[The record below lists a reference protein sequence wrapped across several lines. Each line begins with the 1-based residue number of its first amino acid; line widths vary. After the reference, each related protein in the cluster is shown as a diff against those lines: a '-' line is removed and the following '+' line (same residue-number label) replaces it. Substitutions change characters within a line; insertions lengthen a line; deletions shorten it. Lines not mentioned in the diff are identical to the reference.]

1 MNRKKG
7 SDRPRSVTTEESTD
21 LTEELIWSLEE
32 ATHTHLAPR
41 KIAEETGISRSSIS
55 QFKRLK
61 TPEMSDGS
69 RNRRYA
75 RAIALA
81 EKFERNSRMIE
92 KRVRQDEKDFTTD
105 FPINL

>member
-1 MNRKKG
+1 
-7 SDRPRSVTTEESTD
+7 
-21 LTEELIWSLEE
+21 
-32 ATHTHLAPR
+32 
-41 KIAEETGISRSSIS
+41 
-55 QFKRLK
+55 
-61 TPEMSDGS
+61 MSDGS
-69 RNRRYA
+69 RNRRYT